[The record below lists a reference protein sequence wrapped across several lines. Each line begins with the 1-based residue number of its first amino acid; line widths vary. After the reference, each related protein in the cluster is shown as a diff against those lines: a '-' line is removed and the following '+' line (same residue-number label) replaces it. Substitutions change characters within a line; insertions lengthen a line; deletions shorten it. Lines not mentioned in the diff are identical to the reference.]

1 MTNWNI
7 IKNLKTTKKMMNIT
21 TDKLAKGM
29 NRLVVHREYIKMIF
43 NSVLFSCIIF
53 FPSSH

>member
-7 IKNLKTTKKMMNIT
+7 IKNLKTTKMMMNVT

-29 NRLVVHREYIKMIF
+29 NRLLVHREYIKMIF
-43 NSVLFSCIIF
+43 NSILFS
-53 FPSSH
+53 